1 MTSQIASSSTSQ
13 IASSST
19 SQLASS
25 STSQVVAIE
34 DERST
39 SVPKIVSIEEAK
51 ISTKTI
57 VAATNT
63 KFNIYKIFK
72 KLPITPFSLP
82 EKKRG
87 RKRRE
92 ELDKQ
97 VVYQQIP
104 KGSIIYTKYEQESR
118 GTPLKKKSANGKYFG
133 DSYNECG
140 RK

>member
-1 MTSQIASSSTSQ
+1 MTSQ

-25 STSQVVAIE
+25 STSQLASSSTSQLASSSTSQVVATE

-63 KFNIYKIFK
+63 KFNSYKIFK
-72 KLPITPFSLP
+72 EVT
-82 EKKRG
+82 
-87 RKRRE
+87 
-92 ELDKQ
+92 D
-97 VVYQQIP
+97 
-104 KGSIIYTKYEQESR
+104 YTIF
-118 GTPLKKKSANGKYFG
+118 TT
-133 DSYNECG
+133 
-140 RK
+140 